1 MHTTN
6 KLFKLHWVTVKLQIR
21 NALQECVIR
30 FTVVHWSIF
39 SPPISDHP
47 SIISESPYY
56 YYFNFFFFDLYLEM
70 CVSSSCII
78 CDDDITFNFNMSV
91 RENLISIMLIFVI
104 IFISFSRFLEH
115 IHLVHIVVSWCFMS
129 PFLLLISYF
138 YVLLYISLYFS
149 TFVICSSYAVSC
161 AVYKEKLIR
170 SLKEGE
176 LQRVDKINKNEL
188 FWIF

>member
-1 MHTTN
+1 MSIGQY
-6 KLFKLHWVTVKLQIR
+6 FPR
-21 NALQECVIR
+21 R
-30 FTVVHWSIF
+30 FQTIPVLYQNVLIIIIF
-39 SPPISDHP
+39 
-47 SIISESPYY
+47 
-56 YYFNFFFFDLYLEM
+56 NFFFDLYLEM

-170 SLKEGE
+170 SLEEGE